1 MAKSLFEQ
9 LGGTLHSYLTDI
21 DMQAQERFERFV
33 EQMKQAAGSKLCCF
47 SFGWYLYKA
56 MYGKR
61 QICLQLFCELSI

>member
-47 SFGWYLYKA
+47 SFWVVFVQGYVW
-56 MYGKR
+56 
-61 QICLQLFCELSI
+61 ETTNLSATFL